1 MSAGAGFPGRW
12 GRSSRL
18 GESGGGLGG
27 AARLG
32 ALSGGWGGPVGEGQ
46 PHTVASLP
54 PQNRDNY
61 IRSCKLL
68 PDGRSLIVGGEAST
82 LSIWDLAAPTPRI
95 KAELTSSAP
104 ACYALAV
111 SPDAKVCFSCCSDG
125 NIVVWDLQ
133 NQTMVRW
140 VAPAPLASALEQ
152 NQPHDGRLTPGPFS
166 LQAVPGPHR
175 WCQLHRHLRLR
186 HSALDRGSGQHG
198 ALLGPAG
205 GPPAA
210 AARFL
215 LSGAAVGLP
224 GGR

>member
-1 MSAGAGFPGRW
+1 M
-12 GRSSRL
+12 
-18 GESGGGLGG
+18 SGGGVACLAEAGLAGQTGRDPQLGEPTP
-27 AARLG
+27 ARP
-32 ALSGGWGGPVGEGQ
+32 GGGKGEGQ
-46 PHTVASLP
+46 AYTLACLP
-54 PQNRDNY
+54 SQNRDNY

-140 VAPAPLASALEQ
+140 AS
-152 NQPHDGRLTPGPFS
+152 
-166 LQAVPGPHR
+166 
-175 WCQLHRHLRLR
+175 
-186 HSALDRGSGQHG
+186 
-198 ALLGPAG
+198 
-205 GPPAA
+205 
-210 AARFL
+210 
-215 LSGAAVGLP
+215 
-224 GGR
+224 